1 MRHLIDP
8 LDLTQQEITQLLD
21 LADRICA
28 DPAAYQEV
36 ANHKKLATLFY
47 EPSTRTRLSFEAA
60 MLNLGGHVLGFP
72 SENVSSASKGESV
85 ADTIRAASCYADIAA
100 MRQYCPRGEQLCRRH
115 CHAPPQG
122 GRTAA
127 CFPLLPHS
135 GDQRR

>member
-47 EPSTRTRLSFEAA
+47 ELHPHPPCPL
-60 MLNLGGHVLGFP
+60 
-72 SENVSSASKGESV
+72 
-85 ADTIRAASCYADIAA
+85 
-100 MRQYCPRGEQLCRRH
+100 RQPC
-115 CHAPPQG
+115 
-122 GRTAA
+122 
-127 CFPLLPHS
+127 
-135 GDQRR
+135 

>member
-72 SENVSSASKGESV
+72 SENVSSATKGESV
-85 ADTIRAASCYADIAA
+85 ADTIRVAA
-100 MRQYCPRGEQLCRRH
+100 MPISLPCATPRRVHRCV
-115 CHAPPQG
+115 PPATPAF
-122 GRTAA
+122 R
-127 CFPLLPHS
+127 
-135 GDQRR
+135 